1 MDLKEFYISYKLI
14 SGEILVTKLQGR
26 KDIVNVINKGL
37 TVDNDP
43 MAYNLANDLIKIQSL
58 LLGLEPKQA
67 TINIP
72 SDDELL
78 N

>member
-14 SGEILVTKLQGR
+14 SGEIIVIKLQGR
-26 KDIVNVINKGL
+26 KDIVNVINEGL
-37 TVDNDP
+37 KVDNDP
-43 MAYNLANDLIKIQSL
+43 IAYNLTKDLIKIQSL

-67 TINIP
+67 SINIP